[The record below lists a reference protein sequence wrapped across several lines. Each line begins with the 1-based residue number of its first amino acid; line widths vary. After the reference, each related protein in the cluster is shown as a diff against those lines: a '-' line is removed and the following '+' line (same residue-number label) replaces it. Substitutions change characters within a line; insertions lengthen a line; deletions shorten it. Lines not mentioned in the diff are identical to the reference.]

1 MTFRTLSELFHYN
14 VEHRADSIC
23 SEMFGGEQVS
33 YREFGRRAEKIQT
46 MLVGAG
52 LKPGDKVALLSSNMP
67 NWSVCYL
74 ATVAAGMVIV
84 PILPDFSS
92 SELEM
97 IIKHSEAKALMVS
110 DKLFSKLPKET
121 VSSLNIVIRTKTS
134 ASSSNPYTNRAKP
147 ALPPPKIS
155 P

>member
-121 VSSLNIVIRTKTS
+121 VSSLNIVIRTK
-134 ASSSNPYTNRAKP
+134 NIR
-147 ALPPPKIS
+147 
-155 P
+155 